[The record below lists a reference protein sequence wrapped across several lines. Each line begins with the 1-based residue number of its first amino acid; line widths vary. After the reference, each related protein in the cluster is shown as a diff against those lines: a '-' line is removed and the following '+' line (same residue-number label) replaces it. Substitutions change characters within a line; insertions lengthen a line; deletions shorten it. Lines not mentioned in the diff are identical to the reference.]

1 MPSPFAPLEVVAVV
15 AVVRERNGDS
25 GIRHHKVGVLETTAI
40 SMDLEVT

>member
-25 GIRHHKVGVLETTAI
+25 GMRHH
-40 SMDLEVT
+40 EVACWKPLLYRWTWR